1 MQYWHRKLQ
10 RSVTDS
16 RRFRS
21 GRASVSR
28 AVIASSLPQRL
39 ENVLER
45 APRARVL
52 RRVAYG
58 VAAGLRLP
66 ELHEQGHEFLGIV
79 ALEGDHEILVV
90 HPEGIGG
97 VDPDG
102 REAMTG
108 TDVLGHHPASR
119 LDRQQIPLARL
130 HERVD
135 EEVLRL
141 AR

>member
-21 GRASVSR
+21 GRPSVSR
-28 AVIASSLPQRL
+28 AVIASILPQRL

-66 ELHEQGHEFLGIV
+66 ELHEQGHELLGIV

-97 VDPDG
+97 VG
-102 REAMTG
+102 
-108 TDVLGHHPASR
+108 PAGPGASAAGDWVR
-119 LDRQQIPLARL
+119 HRP
-130 HERVD
+130 
-135 EEVLRL
+135 
-141 AR
+141 